1 MGAKGLHAPRCLY
14 QHFFSPSPF
23 PDLGAITKKYRNRF
37 NSYHTLKT
45 IYNSQIPVFS
55 RNTLPGVHL
64 LPSALLLPAS
74 VVAKGFILCILP
86 DRPLQPGVPRAIIG
100 SGCERHNPRGAIH
113 IIDITDLYIFT
124 SIFQQMEVS
133 WEKSSYFWSAQGC
146 GAGRQGLCSALRR
159 RKAAQARGEQG
170 KESLITKKDSS
181 RKEFLP
187 CLLKGLG
194 WRMFKKKKKTII
206 TWRYQV
212 DWEVKPPPILK
223 FWVEDLHFHSIL

>member
-23 PDLGAITKKYRNRF
+23 PGLGAITKKYRNRF

-113 IIDITDLYIFT
+113 IIDITDLYIFYINFPT
-124 SIFQQMEVS
+124 DGSV
-133 WEKSSYFWSAQGC
+133 
-146 GAGRQGLCSALRR
+146 L
-159 RKAAQARGEQG
+159 
-170 KESLITKKDSS
+170 
-181 RKEFLP
+181 RKEFLFLI
-187 CLLKGLG
+187 CTRVWCWQAGALLCPE
-194 WRMFKKKKKTII
+194 KKKSSSGK
-206 TWRYQV
+206 RGAG
-212 DWEVKPPPILK
+212 ERKPHHK
-223 FWVEDLHFHSIL
+223 ER